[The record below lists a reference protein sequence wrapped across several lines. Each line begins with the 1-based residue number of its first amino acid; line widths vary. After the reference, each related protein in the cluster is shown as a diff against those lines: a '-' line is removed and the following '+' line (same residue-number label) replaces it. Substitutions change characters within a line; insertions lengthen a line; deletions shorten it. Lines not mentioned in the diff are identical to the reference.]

1 MDEIKQLAEEFRSC
15 QKLLTAIG
23 DENRLHLMVEMMQM
37 NSCRGVRVGEI
48 TKRTHLSRPAVSH
61 HLQILR
67 EAGILGVRKEGTK
80 KLLLFRFRPPHDEA
94 AHRSASACGGYC
106 IRPARPGRIDLATFA
121 RTAPAVRAFCVRDAK
136 ISYKSFFILS

>member
-1 MDEIKQLAEEFRSC
+1 
-15 QKLLTAIG
+15 
-23 DENRLHLMVEMMQM
+23 MVEMMQM

-67 EAGILGVRKEGTK
+67 EAGILGVRK
-80 KLLLFRFRPPHDEA
+80 
-94 AHRSASACGGYC
+94 
-106 IRPARPGRIDLATFA
+106 
-121 RTAPAVRAFCVRDAK
+121 APAVRAFCVRDAK

>member
-1 MDEIKQLAEEFRSC
+1 MDEVKQLAEEFRSC

-67 EAGILGVRKEGTK
+67 EAGILGMRKEGTK
-80 KLLLFRFRPPHDEA
+80 NYYYFDSDHRTMKQLIA
-94 AHRSASACGGYC
+94 ALQHALDIASALPD
-106 IRPARPGRIDLATFA
+106 REE
-121 RTAPAVRAFCVRDAK
+121 
-136 ISYKSFFILS
+136 

>member
-48 TKRTHLSRPAVSH
+48 TKRTHLSRPA
-61 HLQILR
+61 
-67 EAGILGVRKEGTK
+67 
-80 KLLLFRFRPPHDEA
+80 
-94 AHRSASACGGYC
+94 
-106 IRPARPGRIDLATFA
+106 RPGRIDLATFA

>member
-37 NSCRGVRVGEI
+37 NRCRSVRVGEI
-48 TKRTHLSRPAVSH
+48 TKRTHLSRPA
-61 HLQILR
+61 
-67 EAGILGVRKEGTK
+67 
-80 KLLLFRFRPPHDEA
+80 
-94 AHRSASACGGYC
+94 
-106 IRPARPGRIDLATFA
+106 RPGRMNSTLCPCSFGCTGIL
-121 RTAPAVRAFCVRDAK
+121 RAERK

>member
-48 TKRTHLSRPAVSH
+48 TKRTHLSRSV
-61 HLQILR
+61 
-67 EAGILGVRKEGTK
+67 
-80 KLLLFRFRPPHDEA
+80 
-94 AHRSASACGGYC
+94 
-106 IRPARPGRIDLATFA
+106 RPGRMNSALCPCSFGCTGFL
-121 RTAPAVRAFCVRDAK
+121 RAEK
-136 ISYKSFFILS
+136 